1 MSHFSNLEKGTACRE
16 DDLVDIELLPVLT
29 GKAQVGVLLVHTQLP
44 GKLAM
49 KKFFAHVIT

>member
-16 DDLVDIELLPVLT
+16 DDLVDIELLPILT

>member
-1 MSHFSNLEKGTACRE
+1 MSHFSNLEKGTAGRE

-44 GKLAM
+44 GKLAQ
-49 KKFFAHVIT
+49 